1 MKDQNVNINTENYS
15 NLENKNKPNKV
26 VEFLKGIGT
35 IFLYFI
41 LASIGNSLFSDFY
54 ESSNKIIASLSE
66 LGTYI
71 IMLLGLGLIYHK
83 RIIADFKNFKKDNIN
98 IAIRN
103 WLCGLGVM
111 IVSNLIISF
120 IVGNIAANESANRE
134 LLNNSP
140 FINMIIMIVIGPF
153 IEEITF
159 RLSFKEAF
167 SKWYT
172 FALTTGFFFG
182 FVHILASIT
191 PGFNPLELL
200 YIIPYGALGFFFA
213 KAMFE
218 TDNIYTSYLAHFIH
232 NSLCILLI
240 LLF

>member
-1 MKDQNVNINTENYS
+1 MEDKNIDINTENNT
-15 NLENKNKPNKV
+15 NLENKYETNKII
-26 VEFLKGIGT
+26 EFLKGIGT

-41 LASIGNSLFSDFY
+41 LVAIGNSLFSDFY
-54 ESSNKIIASLSE
+54 ESSNKLIASLSQ
-66 LGTYI
+66 LGTYL
-71 IMLLGLGLIYHK
+71 IMLLGLSLIYHK
-83 RIIADFKNFKKDNIN
+83 RIIEDFKKFQKDNVN
-98 IAIRN
+98 IAIKN

-111 IVSNLIISF
+111 IISNIFISF

-134 LLNNSP
+134 LLNNFP
-140 FINMIIMIVIGPF
+140 LINMIIMIVIGPF

-172 FALTTGFFFG
+172 FALTTGLFFG

-218 TDNIYTSYLAHFIH
+218 TDNIYTSYIAHFIH

-240 LLF
+240 MLF